1 MFSGKPDAGNLPVR
15 FEEGRGGSIG
25 LPLSYSPGHLFDL
38 MTLVVRRGGTAA
50 LGFRDTSMI
59 EDDARHELSN
69 TTSARSDYS
78 RREFLGLAG
87 AGSAL
92 SLVIGSAAGGN
103 APSPPNSGGK
113 INVPALD
120 QNLKAEFEEYGFVVL
135 KEAIPRRDAL
145 NIEERVKEIMSRRP
159 DADKIDQHLP
169 ELLNYLDPKD
179 DAAFLP
185 LVTQPVCL
193 ALAQALLG
201 EGFQMSEVGCRWRK
215 PGAPAGPMH
224 VSRPIE
230 SFNRDGLPLPNVCF
244 VLAYSWMLSD
254 LTADMGA
261 TLYLPFSHH
270 SPRGPRPNVKYSY
283 AVPIEAPAGSV

>member
-1 MFSGKPDAGNLPVR
+1 M
-15 FEEGRGGSIG
+15 
-25 LPLSYSPGHLFDL
+25 
-38 MTLVVRRGGTAA
+38 
-50 LGFRDTSMI
+50 
-59 EDDARHELSN
+59 
-69 TTSARSDYS
+69 
-78 RREFLGLAG
+78 
-87 AGSAL
+87 
-92 SLVIGSAAGGN
+92 
-103 APSPPNSGGK
+103 
-113 INVPALD
+113 PALD

-283 AVPIEAPAGSV
+283 AVPIEAPAGSVLVHHSALWHHFGPNTTRDKPRVGVMSGYFPGWLDPVSVGWKPLKQSVRDRMPEVIRKMNKHVTPG